1 MILYP
6 TYEESRFMAYNAIID
21 GAVGI
26 NYWGTSY
33 TPQPS
38 PFMDDLNKVT
48 MELAEMQPVLS
59 APETKIKIE
68 TEYHELGFS
77 VDVGVEVLA
86 KKADGV
92 LNLITVNSDKN
103 PVKVTLSGLDDF
115 VSAIVLKEN
124 RTVTISS
131 GKLTDH
137 YKPFDVHIYQLK

>member
-1 MILYP
+1 
-6 TYEESRFMAYNAIID
+6 
-21 GAVGI
+21 
-26 NYWGTSY
+26 
-33 TPQPS
+33 
-38 PFMDDLNKVT
+38 MDDLNKVT

-59 APETKIKIE
+59 APESKIKIP
-68 TEYHELGFS
+68 TEYHELGYS

-86 KKADGV
+86 KQADGT
-92 LNLITVNSDKN
+92 LYLITVNSDKN

-137 YKPFDVHIYQLK
+137 YNPFDVQ